1 MNRLNFKLCEF
12 RNLHPLYAS
21 GCLKLKRIDKANQK
35 KRMGNSVL
43 PLYASRS
50 GMALF
55 FLTTIFHSPIYGN
68 DIGGNSHHAPKSNLR
83 SLSMYVGEQD
93 NIDVAGIVTD
103 VNGVAL
109 AGVSVSVKATGRM
122 VVTDANGSY
131 SLNNV
136 PQNGVLVFASVG
148 FSTQEVNVSR
158 KSKIDVV
165 MQMNTT
171 EIEEVV
177 AIGYG
182 TVRRKDLTGSVAS
195 INADQLKDLPTVSVL
210 QAISGRLPGVHV
222 TVTEGSPDADIKV
235 RVRGGGSI
243 TQDNSPLY
251 IVDGF
256 RVANINDIPMTDI
269 ETIDVLKDAAS
280 TAIYGSEG
288 ANGVILI
295 TTKSGRGGQA
305 QVTLG
310 SYAAVSNVYN
320 LTEVLSP
327 YEYVYWQR
335 ELDPSTASNNSF
347 NSMYGLWDDIDIYKS
362 KAGINWQD
370 RLYGNTGIQQNY
382 NVGLTGGDSDG
393 TLNYNLNYTRDGEDY
408 IMLNSA
414 YQRDYVSAK
423 LNKKISPKLSFE
435 FNSRMSNTSITGPS
449 ISNGRKM
456 REAVKYAPVR
466 SLASLTEDALGG
478 AEDMTSAE
486 ALSSLQDPV
495 VNVVNEY
502 KEQNRFNATFNTGF
516 NWKIIDG
523 LRFSTKGSF
532 AFNKDFTD
540 NIWVRGTGQSSSNG
554 GQPVAKRDDRKG
566 TQWSIQNVLT
576 YDVNFQDNK
585 HRFTIVGGQEMSN
598 SQRSDVLIESKFY
611 PSDFTAEDVLAM
623 WNYGTPQPTYTII
636 REPSR
641 VSSFFSRINYA
652 FSDRYILT
660 LTGRAD
666 GKNVFAPGNQWGF
679 FPGAAFAWRFS
690 EEQFMKDTKSWL
702 SDAKL
707 RLSRGAV
714 GNARVGSYWRQEY
727 GFITAGNQLYYINE
741 TPQSALRT
749 QNTLKNENLT
759 WESTVSTNLGLDL
772 SFLNDRLNLTID
784 AYNNITNDL
793 ILQVPL
799 PSSSGYVQQYQNVG
813 STANKGLEFALSA
826 VLLEKKDFRLSADFN
841 IAFNRNKIRS
851 LIDGLSE
858 MNTPASPWLDFGR
871 DDYRAI
877 VGQPVGLMYGFVSD
891 GYYTFDDF
899 TFDYDQN
906 RWILNDGVVDVSQVM
921 TRSGNNFG
929 PGHIKLKKMGG
940 EGNVVDLD
948 DDRIVIGRAQP
959 KHVGGFMLN
968 SQFKNFDL
976 AAMFNWS
983 YGNNIYNADKIDFTA
998 YEGSKRY
1005 QNISNEMSLSERFT
1019 TIDPET
1025 GVNIMF
1031 GNNANP
1037 ILFQELNEGKTM
1049 WNPAAANGRIL
1060 TDWAIEDGSFLRLSN
1075 LTLGYTLP
1083 SQISSRLLMKQLRV
1097 YVAAYNLHV
1106 WTNYTGQD
1114 PEVDTQSN
1122 PLTPGVGYSAYPKS
1136 KKVLFGLNVTF

>member
-1 MNRLNFKLCEF
+1 MNRLKLCEF
-12 RNLHPLYAS
+12 QDLHPLCAI
-21 GCLKLKRIDKANQK
+21 GCLELNDPQGLRQRKRSGA
-35 KRMGNSVL
+35 GSL
-43 PLYASRS
+43 PLHIFKS
-50 GMALF
+50 GITLF
-55 FLTTIFHSPIYGN
+55 FLTTVCFSPTYGSNARLTKHPVPTPNSMAAIFPS
-68 DIGGNSHHAPKSNLR
+68 A
-83 SLSMYVGEQD
+83 EQQK
-93 NIDVAGIVTD
+93 NIDVSGTVTD

-109 AGVSVSVKATGRM
+109 AGVSVSVKETDRT
-122 VVTDANGSY
+122 VVTDAKGAYTLSG
-131 SLNNV
+131 V
-136 PQNGVLVFASVG
+136 PQNAVLIFISVG
-148 FSTQEVNVSR
+148 FNTQEITVGNR
-158 KSKIDVV
+158 SKVDVV
-165 MQMNTT
+165 MLESSTH
-171 EIEEVV
+171 IEEVV

-182 TVRRKDLTGSVAS
+182 TIRRKDLTGSVAS
-195 INADQLKDLPTVSVL
+195 INADKLKDLPTVSVL

-235 RVRGGGSI
+235 RVRGGSSI

-295 TTKSGRGGQA
+295 TTKSGRGGRA
-305 QVTLG
+305 QITFS
-310 SYAAVSNVYN
+310 SYAAMSNVYN

-335 ELDPSTASNNSF
+335 ELDPSTANNNSF

-370 RLYGNTGIQQNY
+370 RLYGNTGIQQSD
-382 NVGLTGGDSDG
+382 NVGLSGGDSDG

-423 LNKKISPKLSFE
+423 LNKKISKNLSFE
-435 FNSRMSNTSITGPS
+435 FNSRMSNTVITGPS
-449 ISNGRKM
+449 ISNGRKL

-502 KEQNRFNATFNTGF
+502 KDQNRFNATFNTGL
-516 NWKIIDG
+516 NWNIIRG

-554 GQPVAKRDDRKG
+554 GQPVARREDQKG

-576 YDVNFQDNK
+576 YDLDLQDGK
-585 HRFTIVGGQEMSN
+585 HRLTVVGGQELTN
-598 SQRSDVLIESKFY
+598 NQRNNMLLESKFY
-611 PSDFTAEDVLAM
+611 PHDFTPDDVLAM
-623 WNYGTPQPTYTII
+623 WNYGTPQPTYTTIG
-636 REPSR
+636 EPSR
-641 VSSFFSRINYA
+641 VSSFFSRVNYT
-652 FSDRYILT
+652 FNDRYIFT
-660 LTGRAD
+660 FTGRAD

-679 FPGAAFAWRFS
+679 FPGAALAWRFS
-690 EEQFMKDTKSWL
+690 EEQFMENTKLWL

-727 GFITAGNQLYYINE
+727 GFVTAGNQLYYINE

-749 QNTLKNENLT
+749 QNTLKNESLT

-772 SFLNDRLNLTID
+772 SFLNSRFNLTVD
-784 AYNNITNDL
+784 AYSNITNDL

-799 PSSSGYVQQYQNVG
+799 PSSSGYGQQYQNVG
-813 STANKGLEFALSA
+813 STANKGLEFGASA
-826 VLLEKKDFRLSADFN
+826 ILLEKKDFKLSADFN
-841 IAFNRNKIRS
+841 ISFNRNKVRS

-858 MNTPASPWLDFGR
+858 MNTPASAWLDFGR
-871 DDYRAI
+871 DDFRAI

-906 RWILNDGVVDVSQVM
+906 RWMLNEGIVDASHVM
-921 TRSGNNFG
+921 SRSGNYFG

-940 EGNVVDLD
+940 EGEVVSLD
-948 DDRIVIGRAQP
+948 DDRVVIGRAQP
-959 KHVGGFMLN
+959 KHTGGFMLN
-968 SQFKNFDL
+968 SQFKGFDL

-983 YGNNIYNADKIDFTA
+983 YGNDIYNADKVDFTA

-1005 QNISNEMSLSERFT
+1005 QNISNDMRLSERFT
-1019 TIDPET
+1019 TIDPQT

-1031 GNNANP
+1031 GNNADP

-1049 WNPAAANGRIL
+1049 WNPAAANGRVL
-1060 TDWAIEDGSFLRLSN
+1060 TDWAVEDGSFLRLSN

-1083 SQISSRLLMKQLRV
+1083 SHIAGRLLMRQLRV

-1114 PEVDTQSN
+1114 PEVDTQRN

>member
-1 MNRLNFKLCEF
+1 MAAIFPSAEQ
-12 RNLHPLYAS
+12 
-21 GCLKLKRIDKANQK
+21 QK
-35 KRMGNSVL
+35 
-43 PLYASRS
+43 
-50 GMALF
+50 
-55 FLTTIFHSPIYGN
+55 
-68 DIGGNSHHAPKSNLR
+68 
-83 SLSMYVGEQD
+83 
-93 NIDVAGIVTD
+93 NIDVSGTVTD

-109 AGVSVSVKATGRM
+109 AGVSVSVKETDRT
-122 VVTDANGSY
+122 VVTDAKGAYTLSG
-131 SLNNV
+131 V
-136 PQNGVLVFASVG
+136 PQNAVLIFISVG
-148 FSTQEVNVSR
+148 FNTQEITVGNR
-158 KSKIDVV
+158 SKVDVV
-165 MQMNTT
+165 MLESSTH
-171 EIEEVV
+171 IEEVV

-182 TVRRKDLTGSVAS
+182 TIRRKDLTGSVAS
-195 INADQLKDLPTVSVL
+195 INADKLKDLPTVSVL

-235 RVRGGGSI
+235 RVRGGSSI

-295 TTKSGRGGQA
+295 TTKSGRGGRA
-305 QVTLG
+305 QITFS
-310 SYAAVSNVYN
+310 SYAAMSNVYN

-335 ELDPSTASNNSF
+335 ELDPSTANNNSF

-370 RLYGNTGIQQNY
+370 RLYGNTGIQQSD
-382 NVGLTGGDSDG
+382 NVGLSGGDSDG

-423 LNKKISPKLSFE
+423 LNKKISKNLSFE
-435 FNSRMSNTSITGPS
+435 FNSRMSNTVITGPS
-449 ISNGRKM
+449 ISNGRKL

-502 KEQNRFNATFNTGF
+502 KDQNRFNATFNTGL
-516 NWKIIDG
+516 NWNIIRG

-554 GQPVAKRDDRKG
+554 GQPVARREDQKG

-576 YDVNFQDNK
+576 YDLDLQDGK
-585 HRFTIVGGQEMSN
+585 HRLTVVGGQELTN
-598 SQRSDVLIESKFY
+598 NQRNNMLLESKFY
-611 PSDFTAEDVLAM
+611 PHDFTPDDVLAM
-623 WNYGTPQPTYTII
+623 WNYGTPQPTYTTIG
-636 REPSR
+636 EPSR
-641 VSSFFSRINYA
+641 VSSFFSRVNYT
-652 FSDRYILT
+652 FNDRYIFT
-660 LTGRAD
+660 FTGRAD

-679 FPGAAFAWRFS
+679 FPGAALAWRFS
-690 EEQFMKDTKSWL
+690 EEQFMENTKLWL

-727 GFITAGNQLYYINE
+727 GFVTAGNQLYYINE

-749 QNTLKNENLT
+749 QNTLKNESLT

-772 SFLNDRLNLTID
+772 SFLNSRFNLTVD
-784 AYNNITNDL
+784 AYSNITNDL

-799 PSSSGYVQQYQNVG
+799 PSSSGYGQQYQNVG
-813 STANKGLEFALSA
+813 STANKGLEFGASA
-826 VLLEKKDFRLSADFN
+826 ILLEKKDFKLSADFN
-841 IAFNRNKIRS
+841 ISFNRNKVRS

-858 MNTPASPWLDFGR
+858 MNTPASAWLDFGR
-871 DDYRAI
+871 DDFRAI

-906 RWILNDGVVDVSQVM
+906 RWMLNEGIVDASHVM
-921 TRSGNNFG
+921 SRSGNYFG

-940 EGNVVDLD
+940 EGEVVSLD
-948 DDRIVIGRAQP
+948 DDRVVIGRAQP
-959 KHVGGFMLN
+959 KHTGGFMLN
-968 SQFKNFDL
+968 SQFKGFDL

-983 YGNNIYNADKIDFTA
+983 YGNDIYNADKVDFTA

-1005 QNISNEMSLSERFT
+1005 QNISNDMRLSERFT
-1019 TIDPET
+1019 TIDPQT

-1031 GNNANP
+1031 GNNADP

-1049 WNPAAANGRIL
+1049 WNPAAANGRVL
-1060 TDWAIEDGSFLRLSN
+1060 TDWAVEDGSFLRLSN

-1083 SQISSRLLMKQLRV
+1083 SHIAGRLLMRQLRV

-1114 PEVDTQSN
+1114 PEVDTQRN